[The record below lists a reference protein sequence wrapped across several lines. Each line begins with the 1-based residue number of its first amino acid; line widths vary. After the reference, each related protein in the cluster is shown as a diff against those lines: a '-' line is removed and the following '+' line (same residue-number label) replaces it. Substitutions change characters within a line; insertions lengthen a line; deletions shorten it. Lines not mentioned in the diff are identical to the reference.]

1 MGWCVWAAFG
11 SHAVSALQREKGGAM
26 MDTIRASI
34 ELPATAVVVQAAPP
48 ELVSQKTS
56 ETVLGIGRRAFLESL
71 PAFRGAGGEV
81 IALGRLRLVNRASY
95 ITWLSRKES
104 AEQQDEDDAVRE
116 LAAEFGLRVVG
127 SRAS

>member
-1 MGWCVWAAFG
+1 MI
-11 SHAVSALQREKGGAM
+11 
-26 MDTIRASI
+26 DTIRASI

-71 PAFRGAGGEV
+71 PAFRGSGGEV
-81 IALGRLRLVNRASY
+81 IVLGRLRLVNRASY
-95 ITWLSRKES
+95 VAWLSLKRS
-104 AEQQDEDDAVRE
+104 SDQFDSNDAVRE

>member
-1 MGWCVWAAFG
+1 M
-11 SHAVSALQREKGGAM
+11 SEM
-26 MDTIRASI
+26 IRASI

-56 ETVLGIGRRAFLESL
+56 EAVLGIGKRSFLESL
-71 PAFRGAGGEV
+71 PAFRGGGGEV
-81 IALGRLRLVNRASY
+81 ISLGRLRLVNRESY
-95 ITWLSRKES
+95 VAWLSRRQ
-104 AEQQDEDDAVRE
+104 ANDEQHDERDAVEE